1 MTITK
6 IEIHGFEEPFI
17 FNEHQPFEEWRNRMK
32 LVLPK
37 AGELQIL
44 AQKLFAQENGIDEV
58 EVEKIS
64 SRVEESIVDSSF
76 LDVFDNMPWPDP
88 ELMSLHDF
96 GIPYGSEPDACHTRY
111 DID

>member
-1 MTITK
+1 
-6 IEIHGFEEPFI
+6 
-17 FNEHQPFEEWRNRMK
+17 
-32 LVLPK
+32 
-37 AGELQIL
+37 
-44 AQKLFAQENGIDEV
+44 LFAQQNGSDEV
-58 EVEKIS
+58 EAEKIS

-96 GIPYGSEPDACHTRY
+96 GIPYDSEPDSYHTRD